1 MILHLPIYNFTT
13 VAFLLFLS
21 GVAVIYRL
29 TPRAWR
35 AVVLCLA
42 SYFFYFSWNRRMTL
56 LLLAS
61 TVFTYVAALLIERTR
76 NQRLRRLIMAALV
89 AGLITILAIF
99 KAPREIQDF
108 IRRAIGHPYLDLAMP
123 LGISYY
129 TFKLL
134 SYVIDVYW
142 GNTSAEKRFIR
153 FAAYAA
159 FFPQMVAGPIQRSET
174 FLPQIDAAPPANFRV
189 VLLGVQRIVLG
200 FFKKFVVAN
209 NLGLLVTFVFGHL
222 YNSGTPLLLGYYG
235 FTLQLYAD
243 FSGLADI
250 AIGAAW
256 LLGIESPENFDA
268 PFSAVNIS
276 EFWRRWHITLTKWLT
291 DYVFTPL
298 RMSTRNFG
306 NAGLVFSLFVNMIL
320 IGLWHGF
327 RWTFVVFGAIHGVYL
342 TVDALTARRRKRYY
356 KTHPAADRL
365 TNWTGPVI
373 TFHLVALTLVFFRSQ
388 TIGDGFYFLAHLFQ
402 GIPSVSPEFRTYC
415 HYLGLSMLA
424 GFWAYAIA
432 EAGDYLR
439 RRNQKGYLVPSL
451 PRWARWS
458 VYSCTATST
467 AVLLVLVYLAGASSS
482 PFLYAIF

>member
-1 MILHLPIYNFTT
+1 
-13 VAFLLFLS
+13 
-21 GVAVIYRL
+21 
-29 TPRAWR
+29 
-35 AVVLCLA
+35 
-42 SYFFYFSWNRRMTL
+42 MTL

-61 TVFTYVAALLIERTR
+61 TVLTYVAARGLERAR
-76 NQRLRRLIMAALV
+76 NQQSRRLIMVLV
-89 AGLITILAIF
+89 VVGLVTILAVF
-99 KAPREIQDF
+99 KAPREIQD
-108 IRRAIGHPYLDLAMP
+108 ILRRGIGHPYLDLAMP

-129 TFKLL
+129 SFKLM

-142 GNTSAEKRFIR
+142 RNTSAERRFIR
-153 FAAYAA
+153 FAAYVA

-174 FLPQIDAAPPANFRV
+174 FLPQIESAPPAHFRV
-189 VLLGVQRIVLG
+189 VLLGVQRILLG

-209 NLGLLVTFVFGHL
+209 NLGILVNFVFAHL
-222 YNSGTPLLLGYYG
+222 YNQGTPLLLGYYG

-256 LLGIESPENFDA
+256 LLGIESPENFNA
-268 PFSAVNIS
+268 PFAAPNIS
-276 EFWRRWHITLTKWLT
+276 ELWRRWHITLTKWLT

-306 NAGLVFSLFVNMIL
+306 NAGLLFSLFVFMGL

-327 RWTFVVFGAIHGVYL
+327 RWTFITFGLLQAVYL
-342 TVDALTARRRKRYY
+342 SVDALSMRSRRRYY
-356 KTHPAADRL
+356 KQHPGADRV
-365 TNWTGPVI
+365 TNWIGPLV
-373 TFHLVALTLVFFRSQ
+373 TFHLFAMSLVFFRAESL
-388 TIGDGFYFLAHLFQ
+388 GDAFYFIGHLFQ
-402 GIPSVSPEFRTYC
+402 GIPNVSPEFRTYC

-432 EAGDYLR
+432 EAADYLR
-439 RRNQKGYLVPSL
+439 RRNERGELVFVL

-467 AVLLVLVYLAGASSS
+467 AVLLVLVYLAGGSSS